1 MKGSSTAS
9 GNRLRLPKKASVLR
23 TLRLSQLNGWHAAAP
38 IILLFGAWWIWVSRP
53 PVDLSTFDAPR
64 PLINHPAPD
73 FSLPLYRGNDAETKH
88 FILSELQGTPVV
100 LNFWATWCG
109 PCRREFPALQT
120 AAARYGACQAENSN
134 ADRIAQCVLIVGVN
148 QGESASTV
156 ERFLAEVGGE
166 AGAPDAAVDGSTE
179 FSQLSIVLDSSL
191 DVGQLYNVQGLPLT
205 YFIDEDGVI
214 RSVWS
219 GEMNSVI
226 LAENI
231 SKISQ

>member
-1 MKGSSTAS
+1 MPG
-9 GNRLRLPKKASVLR
+9 KATELK
-23 TLRLSQLNGWHAAAP
+23 TFRLSQLNGWHAAAP
-38 IILLFGAWWIWVSRP
+38 LILFFGAWWIWFSRP
-53 PVDLSTFDAPR
+53 PVNLAAFDAPK

-88 FILSELQGTPVV
+88 FILSELRGTPVV

-120 AAARYGACQAENSN
+120 AAARYGACPAGSLNTGSN
-134 ADRIAQCVLIVGVN
+134 AQCVLIVGVN
-148 QGESASTV
+148 QGETASTV

-166 AGAPDAAVDGSTE
+166 AGAPDATADGTTDS
-179 FSQLSIVLDSSL
+179 SQLSIVLDTSL

-205 YFIDEDGVI
+205 YFIDADGVI
-214 RSVWS
+214 RRVWS

-231 SKISQ
+231 ADILQ

>member
-1 MKGSSTAS
+1 M
-9 GNRLRLPKKASVLR
+9 R
-23 TLRLSQLNGWHAAAP
+23 TLRLSQFNGWHAAAP
-38 IILLFGAWWIWVSRP
+38 IILLFGAWWIWISRP
-53 PVDLSTFDAPR
+53 PVDLATFDAPK
-64 PLINHPAPD
+64 PLLNHPAPD

-88 FILSELQGTPVV
+88 FILSELRGTPVV

-120 AAARYGACQAENSN
+120 AAARYGACPAASLN
-134 ADRIAQCVLIVGVN
+134 ADNNAQCVLIVGVN
-148 QGESASTV
+148 QGETGSTV
-156 ERFLAEVGGE
+156 ERFLTEIGGE
-166 AGAPDAAVDGSTE
+166 TGDPDRTADGSTD
-179 FSQLSIVLDSSL
+179 FSQLSIVLDTSL

-205 YFIDEDGVI
+205 YFIDAEGVI

-231 SKISQ
+231 AGILQ